1 MAVKAIRR
9 RVLIRDVVVNRKPY
23 DDASN
28 KELDRPQFAL
38 VCRSLD
44 TVDINLTVLLDV
56 VFSVERTEI

>member
-1 MAVKAIRR
+1 MKAIRR
-9 RVLIRDVVVNRKPY
+9 RVLIRDIVVDSKPN

-44 TVDINLTVLLDV
+44 TVDVYLTVLLDV
-56 VFSVERTEI
+56 VFSVESTEI

>member
-9 RVLIRDVVVNRKPY
+9 RVLIRDVVVNRKP
-23 DDASN
+23 DDDTSN

-44 TVDINLTVLLDV
+44 TVDVYLTVLLNV
-56 VFSVERTEI
+56 VFSVESTEI